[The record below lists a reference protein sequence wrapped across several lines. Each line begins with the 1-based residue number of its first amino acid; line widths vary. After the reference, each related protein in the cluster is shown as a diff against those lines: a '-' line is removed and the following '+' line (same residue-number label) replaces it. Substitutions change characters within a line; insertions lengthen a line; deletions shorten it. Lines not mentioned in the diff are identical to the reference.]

1 MLLPAVPPHQQVDH
15 VRYLFRYAAYL
26 ASYIKSTVNFIVINK
41 EVQKNPE
48 LIADLFTYI
57 RFFEEAIKYSREP
70 YEKYKAIIDLGLFS
84 SLDKE
89 TLRPV
94 KWSCFVIYGV

>member
-1 MLLPAVPPHQQVDH
+1 MLPAAVPPQQQGNH
-15 VRYLFRYAAYL
+15 VRYFSSYAAYL
-26 ASYIKSTVNFIVINK
+26 ASYIKSTVNFIVVNK

-89 TLRPV
+89 TLKPS
-94 KWSCFVIYGV
+94 K